1 MLALALDGL
10 IVVLLLAALGLGVR
24 LLFGL
29 RRLRQDG
36 GEFER
41 LVGALDT
48 ATERAESALGGLKGA
63 ADDLGKRWQDEVA
76 TVQRVLDDLRFL
88 TGRGEQLADQLE
100 AQIRQARTSA
110 SDATARH
117 DAVPAAPV
125 TAPAPQPAADLEQA
139 LRALR

>member
-24 LLFGL
+24 LHFGL
-29 RRLRQDG
+29 RSLRQNG

-41 LVGALDT
+41 LVNALDA
-48 ATERAESALGGLKGA
+48 ATGRAESALGGLKGA
-63 ADDLGKRWQDEVA
+63 ADEVGKRWHEEVA

-100 AQIRQARTSA
+100 TQIRQARTSA
-110 SDATARH
+110 AEVTARH
-117 DAVPAAPV
+117 DLSPATPA
-125 TAPAPQPAADLEQA
+125 TGPAPQAAADLEQA